1 MTKPPVQTPVTRM
14 ISWRHSIRFRMVL
27 AFSLLSA
34 VLLLAIQA
42 IQFYGLPSTTADGNL
57 RVIRSHEFDMLA
69 AVADSRKKLITDW
82 IASRRRS
89 TQLIAT
95 LPALRVGRLLSE
107 PELRR
112 PFAYWLEEMRTSYQL
127 DAIRILDARSGTIIL
142 SAPANAGPTPL
153 TREQFVEAAQPG
165 TDESIMLSLGQ
176 DEESSQLHLIRQ
188 VVPEQSGS
196 GLPELLVEVEY
207 SLETLLKPQLELHMQ
222 ALLGKSGEITLIDGQ
237 GRFLTTTR
245 SLLPNGQSVRPLRTE
260 NTTRAAQLA
269 LSGGEGTL
277 EDTDYRNQAVL
288 AAYRHIQLA
297 PGVSWGVVVQKDR
310 SEAFSH
316 LHHQRNLFFRPVRGR
331 RGGHHHPG
339 HTDLPPHDPTITQ
352 DGRHLGQHQ
361 GGRPERPGSSGRRQR
376 NY

>member
-1 MTKPPVQTPVTRM
+1 
-14 ISWRHSIRFRMVL
+14 
-27 AFSLLSA
+27 
-34 VLLLAIQA
+34 
-42 IQFYGLPSTTADGNL
+42 
-57 RVIRSHEFDMLA
+57 
-69 AVADSRKKLITDW
+69 
-82 IASRRRS
+82 
-89 TQLIAT
+89 
-95 LPALRVGRLLSE
+95 
-107 PELRR
+107 
-112 PFAYWLEEMRTSYQL
+112 MRTSYQL

-142 SAPANAGPTPL
+142 SAPANAGPLPL

-297 PGVSWGVVVQKDR
+297 PGVSWEWWYKKTAAR
-310 SEAFSH
+310 PSAICTTSATCFSSCPR
-316 LHHQRNLFFRPVRGR
+316 QAWWP
-331 RGGHHHPG
+331 
-339 HTDLPPHDPTITQ
+339 
-352 DGRHLGQHQ
+352 
-361 GGRPERPGSSGRRQR
+361 SSSWP
-376 NY
+376 Y